1 MEREYYWQDYCDNN
15 WIAFTKIKNSPAS
28 ESYYFIKNN
37 NTIVLTTKYPLC
49 AKVVDSEQVVLNL
62 SKIFK

>member
-15 WIAFTKIKNSPAS
+15 WIEFKKIKDSPAS
-28 ESYYFIKNN
+28 ISYYFTKNGFT
-37 NTIVLTTKYPLC
+37 TILWTKYPLC